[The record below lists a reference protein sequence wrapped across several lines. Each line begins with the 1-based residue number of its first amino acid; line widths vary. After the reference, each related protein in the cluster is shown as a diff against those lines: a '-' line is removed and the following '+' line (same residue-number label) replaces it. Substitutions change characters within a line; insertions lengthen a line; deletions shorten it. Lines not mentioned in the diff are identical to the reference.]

1 MAPDHDYAVTNPHN
15 APATDPRRGCDACGL
30 VRAAHRPYA
39 QPHVRRIETGGWV
52 WCSSRRQTEP
62 AIASPEWIEY
72 VPPTACPHCGARV
85 VGKVPAC
92 GDGCPRRASLLEIV
106 ADAASRFDKRCI
118 LRASV
123 DTRRE
128 LRCNVVDPRRELHCC
143 PEHRC
148 GWCAECRDL
157 PM

>member
-1 MAPDHDYAVTNPHN
+1 VAPDHDYAVTNPHN

-39 QPHVRRIETGGWV
+39 QPHVRRINTGGYT
-52 WCSSRRQTEP
+52 WCSLYKQTEP

-72 VPPTACPHCGARV
+72 VPPTIGQIVREAAARY
-85 VGKVPAC
+85 
-92 GDGCPRRASLLEIV
+92 DERASY
-106 ADAASRFDKRCI
+106 
-118 LRASV
+118 RASV
-123 DTRRE
+123 EARRE

-148 GWCAECRDL
+148 GWCWECRGI
-157 PM
+157 PG